1 MEWVAVIL
9 ASVDHKT
16 MPKAAAAIL
25 NLPGV
30 QSLER
35 EPGSREW
42 CCHLYHGWTTD
53 ALGGGGTIIDPS
65 LATIRAYVKGA
76 YKM

>member
-1 MEWVAVIL
+1 MVWVAVIL
-9 ASVDHKT
+9 ASVTHQV
-16 MPKAAAAIL
+16 MPKAALAIL
-25 NLPGV
+25 NMPGV

-35 EPGSREW
+35 EFGGREW

-53 ALGGGGTIIDPS
+53 ALGGGGTIIDAS